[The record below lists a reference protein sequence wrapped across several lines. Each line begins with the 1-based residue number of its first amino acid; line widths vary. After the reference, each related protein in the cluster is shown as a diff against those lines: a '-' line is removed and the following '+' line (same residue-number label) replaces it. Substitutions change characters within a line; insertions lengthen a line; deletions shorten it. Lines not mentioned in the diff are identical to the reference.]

1 MAESVG
7 QIGLDLVVNQKGFNK
22 QMQGI
27 TGLAK
32 KAGAVL
38 AGAFAVK
45 KIFDFGRSAVKLG
58 SQLAEVDNVI
68 QQAVPSMEKQIDS
81 FAKNAIQQFGMSEIA
96 AKRYT
101 GVFASMSR
109 GFGFSEKAAA
119 SMGTTL
125 TSLAADVASFYDT
138 SQDEAFTKLKSIFT
152 GETESLKS
160 LGVVMTQNALDAYAL
175 ANGFGKVTK
184 NMSEAEKVALRY
196 AFVQEKLKF
205 AQGDFAR
212 NSDSWANQVRILSE
226 QFNALKATIGQGL
239 INVFLPVVKVI
250 NIVLGK
256 IQVLANAFKSFT
268 EFISGK
274 KSGGSAPGAAM
285 QEIAGAAGAAAES
298 TGGLADGVED
308 ASDGAKK
315 AAKGASKAAKEAQK
329 SLMGFDKVN
338 KLQSKDSG
346 SGKGSGSSLDFG
358 DMGFGSAIEEQ
369 GMKASGALDGIK
381 KRAEELVTLFKDGF
395 KTGLGD
401 VDFSK
406 ITSSLGKVKDSLKGI
421 FTAPEVATAAN
432 KWVDSVALSLG
443 KITGSAAS
451 IGVTTATLLTGSI
464 AGYLEQN
471 SEFIKGK
478 IVSILNASSRAHEI
492 SGNLAVAL
500 ADIFTIFQSPAALQI
515 GTDLISIFTNSFLS
529 LVDLGVTF
537 GADVIEAIAQPI
549 INNKDKIKK
558 ALENTLKP
566 IETVVGGI
574 RNFIENAFSSI
585 KKAYDTYIAPALEKF
600 SNGFNTVFS
609 ALLDAYNTYVA
620 PVLQNIADKFSLL
633 LTNHIN
639 PMIEAFQN
647 LAGKIVF
654 AVARIWDETL
664 APFIAWVIE
673 NLAPPFSEALETI
686 TNLFMDIAGAIA
698 DVITGALEKLGEFV
712 DWISENQETIITIT
726 GVIAGFFAAW
736 EVIKLMSFI
745 EQSGGVVAALSGLL
759 APLASA
765 TTAIF
770 ANAGAFAANTAA
782 KIADKVE
789 TVILTAMYAKDFV
802 VSLASGTAALIKQAA
817 QWVITTGMK
826 VADTVATI
834 ASTAATTAATA
845 ATWLFNAALA
855 VLTSPITLVVA
866 AIAGLI
872 AIGILLYKNWEEIKA
887 KALQIFEAIKV
898 FIVKTFETIKTNIL
912 KVWENIKSSITK
924 TITNIKVKFEEIF
937 GAVKKFVVT
946 IFTNIKEGIHEKI
959 TAIKDGLAGALN
971 SIKEK
976 WDTIWNGLKTTVTN
990 IFSSI
995 WNNIKGTINSILGGI
1010 EGMANGVVRGVNKVI
1025 GALNNLSFDIPDWIP
1040 GLGGKTFG
1048 FNIPTLGEVNIPKLA
1063 QGGFVKANTPQLAL
1077 IGDNKH
1083 EGEVVAPESKLRKLA
1098 LEAVRMAGTGGGIT
1112 KAEMRQVMIEV
1123 FQKYMHFYIG
1133 DEDIARH
1140 ANRGNEMI
1148 DLRINPV
1155 KGGY

>member
-1 MAESVG
+1 MADSVG
-7 QIGLDLVVNQKGFNK
+7 QIGLDLVVNQNGFDK
-22 QMQGI
+22 QMRGI

-32 KAGAVL
+32 KAGAAL
-38 AGAFAVK
+38 AAAFAVK
-45 KIFDFGRSAVKLG
+45 KIFDFGKSAVRLG

-96 AKRYT
+96 AKQYT

-109 GFGFSEKAAA
+109 GFGFTEKSAA
-119 SMGTTL
+119 SMGVTL

-175 ANGFGKVTK
+175 ANGYGKTTK
-184 NMSEAEKVALRY
+184 AMSEAEKVALRY

-212 NSDSWANQVRILSE
+212 NSDTWANQVRILSE

-239 INVFLPVVKVI
+239 INVLTPVIKLM
-250 NIVLGK
+250 NALLAK
-256 IQVLANAFKSFT
+256 IQTVANAFKSFT
-268 EFISGK
+268 EMLTGK
-274 KSGGSAPGAAM
+274 KS
-285 QEIAGAAGAAAES
+285 QEASSGVGNIASNAE
-298 TGGLADGVED
+298 TATKGLDGITE
-308 ASDGAKK
+308 AAKK
-315 AAKGASKAAKEAQK
+315 ATKATNALSIDELNIATP
-329 SLMGFDKVN
+329 DN
-338 KLQSKDSG
+338 
-346 SGKGSGSSLDFG
+346 GKGGSSSGADLADMGLAG
-358 DMGFGSAIEEQ
+358 DMAAAMEDAANRSTT
-369 GMKASGALDGIK
+369 ALEKIK
-381 KRAEELVTLFKDGF
+381 DRLKEISDIFMTGF

-406 ITSSLGKVKDSLKGI
+406 ITSSLGSIKDSLKGI
-421 FTAPEVATAAN
+421 FTAPEVAAAAS
-432 KWVDSVALSLG
+432 KWVDSIALSLG
-443 KITGSAAS
+443 KVTGSAAS
-451 IGVTTATLLTGSI
+451 IGTTTATLLTGSI

-478 IVSILNASSRAHEI
+478 IVSILDASSRAQEI
-492 SGNLAVAL
+492 GGNLAVAL
-500 ADIFTIFQSPAALQI
+500 ADIFTIFQSPAALKI
-515 GTDLISIFTNSFLS
+515 GSDLIAIFANSFLS

-537 GADVIEAIAQPI
+537 GADVIEAIARPI

-566 IETVVGGI
+566 IETVVGGVKV
-574 RNFIENAFSSI
+574 FVENAFSSM
-585 KKAYDTYIAPALEKF
+585 KRSYDTYIAPALEKF
-600 SNGFNTVFS
+600 STGFNTVFS

-647 LAGKIVF
+647 LAGGIVL
-654 AVARIWDETL
+654 AVAKIWDETL

-698 DVITGALEKLGEFV
+698 DVIAGALEKLGEFV
-712 DWISENQETIITIT
+712 NWIGDNQETIITIT

-736 EVIKLMSFI
+736 QVVKLASFI
-745 EQSGGVVAALSGLL
+745 QQSGGVVSALGSLL
-759 APLASA
+759 TPLSSA
-765 TTAIF
+765 TTAIL
-770 ANAGAFAANTAA
+770 ANAGAFIKNTAA
-782 KIADKVE
+782 KIADKAE
-789 TVILTAMYAKDFV
+789 TIILTAMYAKDFV
-802 VSLASGTAALIKQAA
+802 VSLASGTAALVKQAA

-826 VADTVATI
+826 AADTVATI

-845 ATWLFNAALA
+845 ATWLFNAALTI
-855 VLTSPITLVVA
+855 LTSPITLVVV

-872 AIGILLYKNWEEIKA
+872 AIGVLLYKNWEEIKE
-887 KALQIFEAIKV
+887 KALEIFEAIKT

-912 KVWENIKSSITK
+912 KVWDAIKGFITK
-924 TITNIKVKFEEIF
+924 TITNIKEKFEEIF
-937 GAVKKFVVT
+937 GAIKTFVVT

-971 SIKEK
+971 AIKEK
-976 WDTIWNGLKTTVTN
+976 WDTIWNNLKTTVTD
-990 IFSSI
+990 IFNSI
-995 WNNIKGTINSILGGI
+995 WTNIKGVINSILGGI

-1025 GALNNLSFDIPDWIP
+1025 GALNNLSFEIPDWIP

-1048 FNIPTLGEVNIPKLA
+1048 FNIPSLSEINIPKLA
-1063 QGGFVKANTPQLAL
+1063 QGGYVKANTPQLAM
-1077 IGDNKH
+1077 IGDNRH
-1083 EGEVVAPESKLRKLA
+1083 QGEVVAPEDKMLEMAVKAAELVNGKNQDSTYLPIVIELLNRIIDI
-1098 LEAVRMAGTGGGIT
+1098 LEALDLNLELDGKSILKGLKETKKRMG
-1112 KAEMRQVMIEV
+1112 
-1123 FQKYMHFYIG
+1123 FQF
-1133 DEDIARH
+1133 
-1140 ANRGNEMI
+1140 
-1148 DLRINPV
+1148 
-1155 KGGY
+1155 